1 MRSKVFKTIVICYF
15 GLQFFAARAADIKT
29 GDILIDTS
37 LEIGP
42 RLYLFK
48 GGENYLPNLLCDGGW
63 ELVYDIDR
71 SRERVYFRDG
81 SYNYYYVDLAKKSP
95 RPKKVEFLPEDMKIA
110 AVAAD
115 GSCLILYK
123 PVWDDIFIEE
133 NPIYAKP
140 RGGTAVHA
148 NMLFRY
154 DMRTEKTVRLTYSY
168 AHDEDGAW
176 VTPDGECLAYRRQVL
191 IKDLGA
197 PARFQTTIIFSRI
210 DGSLKYDLSSYFAD
224 AGINPEDIDFGF
236 VFAPKAAGLVNDVPV
251 YYAVFRLGDT
261 VGVKITGPAEF
272 EYYLAEFG
280 FKGED
285 FFCDIEK
292 RCLMAPAGLNLL
304 GLSSELSTDKELYL
318 YGYYNDGPGGVFL
331 YDLERGAFDL
341 IPHTGESHSVL
352 VY

>member
-1 MRSKVFKTIVICYF
+1 MRSKVFKTILICYF

-48 GGENYLPNLLCDGGW
+48 GGENYLPDLLCDGGW

-81 SYNYYYVDLAKKSP
+81 CYNYYYVDLAKKSP
-95 RPKKVEFLPEDMKIA
+95 RPKKVEFLPDDMKIA

-140 RGGTAVHA
+140 CGGTAVHA

-154 DMRTEKTVRLTYSY
+154 DMRTKKTVRLTYSY

-191 IKDLGA
+191 LRDLGA

-210 DGSLKYDLSSYFAD
+210 DGTLKYDLSPYFAE
-224 AGINPEDIDFGF
+224 AGIDPDDIGFGF
-236 VFAPKAAGLVNDVPV
+236 VFAPRKARLVNGTPV
-251 YYAVFRLGDT
+251 YYAVFRPGDT
-261 VGVKITGPAEF
+261 VGAKVTGPAEF
-272 EYYLAEFG
+272 VYYLAEFG

-292 RCLMAPAGLNLL
+292 LNFTTPSGLNLL
-304 GLSSELSTDKELYL
+304 GLSSQLSTKKELYV
-318 YGYYNDGPGGVFL
+318 YGYYSNGPGGVFL
-331 YDLERGAFDL
+331 YDVERETFDL
-341 IPHTGESHSVL
+341 IPNTGELHSAL